1 MVRIRVDV
9 ESAIV
14 NRGGRGWFF
23 LKGSLI
29 DLIPLSDTSIYLQ
42 HCLKT
47 VYKFKR
53 GK

>member
-1 MVRIRVDV
+1 MVRIRVNV

-14 NRGGRGWFF
+14 NTGGRGWFF

-42 HCLKT
+42 HCPKT